1 MVFTLTALWVWVY
14 PWWTRRNA
22 LSIARQ
28 WISAGRLD
36 NAAQAVMDAVGKNTT
51 LMDGALNVA
60 MQDPAMKEHVL
71 TLFRGMKMA
80 GAK

>member
-1 MVFTLTALWVWVY
+1 
-14 PWWTRRNA
+14 
-22 LSIARQ
+22 
-28 WISAGRLD
+28 
-36 NAAQAVMDAVGKNTT
+36 MDAGGKNTT